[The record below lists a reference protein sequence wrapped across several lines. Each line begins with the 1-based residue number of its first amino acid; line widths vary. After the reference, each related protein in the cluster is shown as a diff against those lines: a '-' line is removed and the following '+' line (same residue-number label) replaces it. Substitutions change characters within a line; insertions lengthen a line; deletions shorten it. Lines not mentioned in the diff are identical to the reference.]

1 MKHIDLSKY
10 GSNQAMRKKYF
21 CPSSISHP
29 AKMDLPLCRWIID
42 KFCNKDKPE
51 IILDPMCGIGSTLIM
66 GMLMRPQS
74 LFIGIELEDK
84 FVKMTQDNINKV
96 EKLAERDMF
105 LKVGRATVIK
115 GDARNLQG
123 LLNKEVDKIISSP
136 PYGEGLGHP
145 HGTKVKSK
153 LSLMAKE
160 KGMNIGEYSKE
171 KGKNIGDLPHG
182 EISRIITSP
191 PFGGQVQH
199 KTNYLGRQTRMIAGS
214 DYSDNP
220 ENIGNLKHGD
230 IDKIISSPP
239 FGPATS
245 GRGIAKGG
253 YKGKHGEMEDIGKR
267 SYMPENVGETEGNLS
282 NLPYVEKIISS
293 PPYEG
298 SISTRTD
305 EIKRAERLSKM
316 RERKGHY
323 SVEQSKSYSV
333 FGDFTY
339 SSNDNNI
346 GNTKGQ
352 NYLEAMLLVYKEC
365 WRVLRPKG
373 LLILVVKDFIRDKKR
388 IPLGEDTIK
397 LCELAGFT
405 YLHTYYRKI
414 ENPSFWRKLY
424 EQKFPEVEKIENE
437 DILVFKK

>member
-136 PYGEGLGHP
+136 P
-145 HGTKVKSK
+145 
-153 LSLMAKE
+153 
-160 KGMNIGEYSKE
+160 
-171 KGKNIGDLPHG
+171 
-182 EISRIITSP
+182 
-191 PFGGQVQH
+191 
-199 KTNYLGRQTRMIAGS
+199 
-214 DYSDNP
+214 
-220 ENIGNLKHGD
+220 
-230 IDKIISSPP
+230 

-245 GRGIAKGG
+245 GRGIAKKG
-253 YKGKHGEMEDIGKR
+253 YKDKHGEMENIGGR

-293 PPYEG
+293 PPYADTPISIQGGGKEG
-298 SISTRTD
+298 QKWNKAYKEYQKTGD
-305 EIKRAERLSKM
+305 WEKFQKEMSKQNI
-316 RERKGHY
+316 EKGY
-323 SVEQSKSYSV
+323 GADK
-333 FGDFTY
+333 D
-339 SSNDNNI
+339 NI

-365 WRVLRPKG
+365 WKVLRPKG
-373 LLILVVKDFIRDKKR
+373 LMILTIKDFIRDKKR

>member
-1 MKHIDLSKY
+1 MMKMKHIDLSRY

-74 LFIGIELEDK
+74 LFVGIELEDK

-191 PFGGQVQH
+191 PFG
-199 KTNYLGRQTRMIAGS
+199 
-214 DYSDNP
+214 
-220 ENIGNLKHGD
+220 
-230 IDKIISSPP
+230 
-239 FGPATS
+239 PATS

-293 PPYEG
+293 PPYADTPISIQGGGKEG
-298 SISTRTD
+298 QKWNKAYKEYQKTGD
-305 EIKRAERLSKM
+305 WEKFQKEMSKQNI
-316 RERKGHY
+316 EKGY
-323 SVEQSKSYSV
+323 GADK
-333 FGDFTY
+333 D
-339 SSNDNNI
+339 NI

-365 WRVLRPKG
+365 WKVLRPKG
-373 LLILVVKDFIRDKKR
+373 LMILTIKDFIRDKKR